1 MSYKL
6 KNIINGQLVSNTAKE
21 NKTLR
26 LNAGEQTTLN
36 DDEMTK
42 HIFNLVS
49 LGYLSMVKVTDH
61 STNLEVTDEKTVKT
75 KSKEE

>member
-6 KNIINGQLVSNTAKE
+6 KNIINGQLVSDTAIE

-26 LNAGEQTTLN
+26 LDAGEQTTLN

-61 STNLEVTDEKTVKT
+61 LNSEVTEKTIKT
-75 KSKEE
+75 ESKEE